1 MPARI
6 LPYRRAD
13 QPFTTLLSK
22 RHAEEAR
29 AMQATPASEPSE
41 RDHSRPYGFRG
52 GVWAWIGGPHGDD
65 FNPGGSA
72 A

>member
-6 LPYRRAD
+6 LPFRSGDPFAAHLSERR
-13 QPFTTLLSK
+13 
-22 RHAEEAR
+22 AEEAR
-29 AMQATPASEPSE
+29 ALQTRQPEPTD
-41 RDHSRPYGFRG
+41 RDHSRPYSFRG
-52 GVWAWIGGPHGDD
+52 GVWAWFGGPHGDD

>member
-6 LPYRRAD
+6 LPFRSPDPFAAHLSERR
-13 QPFTTLLSK
+13 
-22 RHAEEAR
+22 AEEAR
-29 AMQATPASEPSE
+29 ALQTRQPEPTD
-41 RDHSRPYGFRG
+41 RDHSHPYSFWGSG
-52 GVWAWIGGPHGDD
+52 WAWFERPHDDD